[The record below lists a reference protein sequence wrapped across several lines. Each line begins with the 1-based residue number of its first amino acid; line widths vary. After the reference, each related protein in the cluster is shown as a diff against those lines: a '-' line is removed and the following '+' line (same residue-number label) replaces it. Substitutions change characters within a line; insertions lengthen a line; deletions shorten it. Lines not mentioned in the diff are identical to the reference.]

1 MSEEKITIELTAKEA
16 QFLIN
21 EVADW
26 WEGGYA
32 GLEEV
37 EHWLPLVNTYLALER
52 AGVKRTR
59 NVGGME

>member
-1 MSEEKITIELTAKEA
+1 MSEDKITIELTASEA
-16 QFLIN
+16 EWLIN

-26 WEGGYA
+26 WEMGYS

-37 EHWLPLVNTYLALER
+37 EYWLPIVNTYLALER

-59 NVGGME
+59 NTGGME